1 MIERTFHRLS
11 DTGLAA
17 LALFD
22 LRSAGREGLLSRIC
36 RPPEIRSVVVPVR
49 QSEVRADLY
58 LPGREGKHGGLVLVP
73 GFTEFG
79 KDDTRV
85 VWLAKLLARIGFVV
99 LVPDLAGLRAWRA
112 RQADVDDTV
121 DSFRYLATLDP
132 RLRQDRL
139 GLMGFSYGAG
149 PTLIA
154 AADPAVAA
162 QVRFVISFGGY
173 FDLVDVIRFVTTGHF
188 AWQGHRG
195 YLPPSPHARGRF
207 LLANLDLVQEEKD
220 QEILAAVARRLAD
233 GEWRGTANP
242 DELSPWGAALYALL
256 MNTDPDQVGALIER
270 LDPRIRE
277 RIAYLS
283 PSRVIQRLQAHLVI
297 IHGLLDD
304 YIPYTESLR
313 LAAAAPREERVHL
326 ALTRLIS
333 HVDVVGPGLRPSGF
347 LRLYLRE
354 LWDVGR
360 VVRFL
365 VAQRC

>member
-1 MIERTFHRLS
+1 MIARSLHHVS
-11 DTGLAA
+11 NAGLTA

-22 LRSAGREGLLSRIC
+22 LRRVCRDGLLSRIC
-36 RPPEIRSVVVPVR
+36 RRPEVRSVVVPVR
-49 QSEVRADLY
+49 QSALRADLY
-58 LPGREGKHGGLVLVP
+58 LPAREGKHGGLVMVP

-79 KDDTRV
+79 KDDARV
-85 VWLAKLLARIGFVV
+85 VWLAGHLARIGFVV
-99 LVPDLAGLRAWRA
+99 LVPDLPGLRSWRA
-112 RQADVDDTV
+112 READVDDMV
-121 DSFRYLATLDP
+121 DSFRYLATLSP
-132 RLRQDRL
+132 GLRLDRL

-149 PTLIA
+149 PTVIA
-154 AADPAVAA
+154 ATDPAIAG

-207 LLANLDLVQEEKD
+207 LLANLDLVQEATD
-220 QEILAAVARRLAD
+220 QEILVAVAKGLAD
-233 GEWRGTANP
+233 GEWRPTVCTDG
-242 DELSPWGAALYALL
+242 LSPWGAALYALL
-256 MNTDPDQVGALIER
+256 MNTAPEQVDALIGR

-283 PSRVIQRLQAHLVI
+283 PSRVIGRLQAHLVV
-297 IHGLLDD
+297 IHGLEDD
-304 YIPYTESLR
+304 YIPYSESLR
-313 LAAAAPREERVHL
+313 LAAAAPKKDRVHL

-333 HVDVVGPGLRPSGF
+333 HVDVVGTGLKPPAF
-347 LRLYLRE
+347 LRAYVRE
-354 LWDVGR
+354 LWQVAR